1 MKSEVRND
9 CALVHSTRAE
19 AAHPSKPRIRKVM
32 STEASG
38 ETFSGN
44 RARTVINRNNQGR
57 ERNKSVRLVARR
69 SQMPPRYPANPPTS
83 AANNVEINA
92 AAGASS
98 NLEWGATCRFRRP
111 EQIIVGFGF
120 SS

>member
-1 MKSEVRND
+1 MQAG
-9 CALVHSTRAE
+9 CARLHDEIGSPQRLRARAQHACE

-44 RARTVINRNNQGR
+44 TARTVINRNNHGR

-69 SQMPPRYPANPPTS
+69 SQMPRGIPPTLRQCRQQRRNQCS
-83 AANNVEINA
+83 
-92 AAGASS
+92 AGASS
-98 NLEWGATCRFRRP
+98 NEMRVP
-111 EQIIVGFGF
+111 
-120 SS
+120 